1 MQLKIF
7 DFDYYNHDLASQ
19 KIKDQLETVLKNKE
33 GLWLYRE
40 PEIKTDGNDYPSFT
54 IVSSDMGLVFV
65 RVYDYTEEVLSCVDN
80 KFWTINGQNVR
91 SECIRFRNYVHK
103 IVSKIEDPMVEFEE
117 QIPIR
122 TYYVFPLQ
130 TVRP

>member
-40 PEIKTDGNDYPSFT
+40 PEIKTDGND
-54 IVSSDMGLVFV
+54 
-65 RVYDYTEEVLSCVDN
+65 
-80 KFWTINGQNVR
+80 
-91 SECIRFRNYVHK
+91 
-103 IVSKIEDPMVEFEE
+103 
-117 QIPIR
+117 
-122 TYYVFPLQ
+122 
-130 TVRP
+130 